1 MIWEKQFM
9 TNATTKTVKR
19 VIPAILFAALL
30 FTSSIP
36 VNSQSNIDKALIREA
51 EKITKDQFPFTAKS
65 KKGAKIFSR
74 IKVDQKTLDAIDS
87 GLADLFAIA
96 EKHKYSKRTK
106 YSDYNI
112 FIAKADRKKD
122 SYKNYSPD
130 IAVSA
135 GQYAGSDY
143 DQGGFIY
150 AAGMVLAYTP
160 CAFVIAE
167 HDKDFQRVSDVV
179 RFEGEHIILYHNDRK
194 LYNETADHSKSGGH
208 PILK

>member
-1 MIWEKQFM
+1 MMRFSLKQFLSAFLIFGFLFAPAIAVRSQVSKEKQ
-9 TNATTKTVKR
+9 
-19 VIPAILFAALL
+19 LL
-30 FTSSIP
+30 
-36 VNSQSNIDKALIREA
+36 DLA
-51 EKITKDQFPFTAKS
+51 EKITKDKFPHSSTTT
-65 KKGAKIFSR
+65 KGAKVFSR
-74 IKVDQKTLDAIDS
+74 IKVEQKMLEAIDS
-87 GLADLFAIA
+87 GLANLFAIA

-106 YSDYNI
+106 YSDYII
-112 FIAKADRKKD
+112 FIARADRKKD
-122 SYKNYSPD
+122 SNKNYSPD
-130 IAVSA
+130 IAVSS

-194 LYNETADHSKSGGH
+194 LFNDTADHSKGGGH
-208 PILK
+208 PILN